1 MNTLPLVVTFEP
13 VTNVASPAHQE
24 PDDAC
29 DLVGIAQPPNRD
41 LPLDLCESIFRHGI
55 KRVRCDVAGRDSI
68 HLCSLHSSV
77 LGRRLGFVGTTASSL
92 ANALGLIAPTIEK
105 AVDRTG
111 QAHFLEPLAERLTP
125 PVEPDR
131 DVVERGAEA
140 GGDPIT
146 RLAKNVGAP
155 DDVSILGLERR

>member
-1 MNTLPLVVTFEP
+1 
-13 VTNVASPAHQE
+13 
-24 PDDAC
+24 
-29 DLVGIAQPPNRD
+29 
-41 LPLDLCESIFRHGI
+41 
-55 KRVRCDVAGRDSI
+55 
-68 HLCSLHSSV
+68 
-77 LGRRLGFVGTTASSL
+77 
-92 ANALGLIAPTIEK
+92 
-105 AVDRTG
+105 VDRTG